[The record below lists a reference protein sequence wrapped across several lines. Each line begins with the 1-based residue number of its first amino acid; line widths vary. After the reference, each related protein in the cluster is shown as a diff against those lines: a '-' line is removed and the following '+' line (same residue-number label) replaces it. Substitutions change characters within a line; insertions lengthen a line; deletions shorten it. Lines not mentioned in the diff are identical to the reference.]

1 MSAQAAEVKKNDA
14 KKVDIRTTSQAVTR
28 WLLRVLG
35 AGMAIALGIW
45 LTYRTVEP
53 RINASPHYNLDPR
66 SITVTPQ
73 PAWIHS
79 DVKGEV
85 LRDGSLDH
93 ALNLLDES
101 LLERVAKAFALH
113 PWVAQVTSVRKRA
126 GPELEVQL
134 VYRRPACM
142 VEVPGGLYP
151 VDAEGVL
158 LPTADFSSEDASHY
172 PRLTGIQTV
181 TEGPVG
187 TRWQDACVLG
197 AAQIATVLADDWT
210 KLGLAQISP
219 LSNPPPGTTGATAFV
234 LYTHQGAPIIWGAAG
249 SNRDFEPGTDERLV
263 RLKKIAVSLHA
274 RNGSSPPIDL
284 RTP

>member
-1 MSAQAAEVKKNDA
+1 MSAQAAEAKKSDA
-14 KKVDIRTTSQAVTR
+14 KKPDIRGASHALTR
-28 WLLRVLG
+28 WLLRMLG
-35 AGMAIALGIW
+35 VGLAIGLGLW
-45 LTYRTVEP
+45 FTYRTVEP
-53 RINASPHYNLDPR
+53 RITASPHYNLDPR
-66 SITVTPQ
+66 SIDVTPL

-93 ALNLLDES
+93 SLNLLDDS

-113 PWVAQVTSVRKRA
+113 PWVAQVTSVRKQA
-126 GPELEVQL
+126 GPKLEVEL

-158 LPTADFSSEDASHY
+158 LPTADFSAEDASRY

-187 TRWQDACVLG
+187 TRWQDESVLG
-197 AAQIATVLADDWT
+197 AAQIAAVLSEDWIS
-210 KLGLAQISP
+210 LELARISP
-219 LSNPPPGTTGATAFV
+219 LSNPPPGTGKNTIFV
-234 LYTHQGAPIIWGAAG
+234 LYTHQGAPVIWGPAAPPRETELG
-249 SNRDFEPGTDERLV
+249 ADERRA
-263 RLKKIAVSLHA
+263 RLKKLAVALRA